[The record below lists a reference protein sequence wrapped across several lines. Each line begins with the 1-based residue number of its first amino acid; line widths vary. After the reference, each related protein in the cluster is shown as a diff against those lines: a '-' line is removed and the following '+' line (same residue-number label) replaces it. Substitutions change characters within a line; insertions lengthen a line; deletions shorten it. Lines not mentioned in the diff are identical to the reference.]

1 VTYTFSA
8 VYQGNVQAICETTA
22 QEVSHALG
30 LDHEYLCEDPMTYL
44 FGCGPKTF
52 QDQTVACGEDGPR
65 ACACG
70 GQQNSVQALLQV
82 LGPADQ
88 LPPNVDIDQPAQGAT
103 VSPGFSV
110 VASASDNGS
119 VTKVELLIDGSLVDT
134 RTAAPYTFSAPTSLA
149 AGAHSIEVR
158 ATDNAGKSSSAQ
170 VSVNLQTGGGG
181 DGGGGDGGGGNGNGS
196 GDGDGDGS
204 GNGDGSGGGANDDG
218 IGDPPQVFGGCSAA
232 GGGSERRGTAALLL
246 VAAALLLAWRR
257 RA

>member
-1 VTYTFSA
+1 
-8 VYQGNVQAICETTA
+8 
-22 QEVSHALG
+22 
-30 LDHEYLCEDPMTYL
+30 
-44 FGCGPKTF
+44 
-52 QDQTVACGEDGPR
+52 
-65 ACACG
+65 
-70 GQQNSVQALLQV
+70 LQV